1 MPNLPAI
8 VRPMFPRLAHR
19 LEFGKQHLQER
30 DQDSLLVPGGKTLDV
45 ERANR
50 GVDRS
55 ERQLALE
62 VGRLQGREEVRER
75 AYQELSHARDREAAI
90 YERILERKHETHLA
104 YMKRGNKAM
113 KRGYKMKRTAIK
125 YGCIALAA
133 VVFAIWVDHKLF
145 SPDLAPSKPLPHYQS
160 AVDR

>member
-19 LEFGKQHLQER
+19 LEFGKQQVQER
-30 DQDSLLVPGGKTLDV
+30 DQDSLLVPGGQTLDV

-55 ERQLALE
+55 ERQLAFE
-62 VGRLQGREEVRER
+62 VGRLQGREEARER
-75 AYQELSHARDREAAI
+75 AYQELSHARDRESAI
-90 YERILERKHETHLA
+90 YERILERKYEAHLG

-113 KRGYKMKRTAIK
+113 KRGYKLKRAAIK
-125 YGCIALAA
+125 YGCIAAVA
-133 VVFAIWVDHKLF
+133 VVLGIWLDHKLTK
-145 SPDLAPSKPLPHYQS
+145 PDLAPSVALPRYQS